1 MGIKDYVIKT
11 AADLVMDMAGDKLAT
26 LSPGDVVTM
35 LQRIGTGGT
44 QKSGTMYDGTMYDDT
59 GSILL
64 PRSTVHNGTTYD
76 NEDNIFV
83 PRSTMYGGSMYD
95 STGNIFVPRGLKE
108 IYNGT
113 KSASTKPT
121 STKPTSTKSAG
132 TNTTGTTGTN
142 TTAAPASDGSS
153 VVPNTD
159 AVDNAT
165 SADGGKDKAEEK
177 VKFNPKDYQPS
188 AGSTAAYKFAVPII
202 GDTLGAVG
210 NAYNIGQGMLAQM
223 LAIMADTMNKQTQ
236 YSNLNPGFDVAA
248 TNMQAALQAAKGQV
262 GKLAGDTFN
271 NRLQDIA
278 ATSWSQAMSNANRK
292 FYVDYEPNNGQQELD
307 ARLLTTAK
315 NKVERSLDATNSN
328 RAANTRLRRPG
339 GTK

>member
-11 AADLVMDMAGDKLAT
+11 AADFIMDKAGDKLST
-26 LSPGDVVTM
+26 LSPSDVIAM
-35 LQRIGTGGT
+35 LQNIGAGNT
-44 QKSGTMYDGTMYDDT
+44 QQSSTMY
-59 GSILL
+59 
-64 PRSTVHNGTTYD
+64 NGTTYD
-76 NEDNIFV
+76 IEGNIFV

-95 STGNIFVPRGLKE
+95 STGSIFVPRGLKDA
-108 IYNGT
+108 YNGA
-113 KSASTKPT
+113 KSTGAKPT
-121 STKPTSTKSAG
+121 GAKPTGAKST
-132 TNTTGTTGTN
+132 TT
-142 TTAAPASDGSS
+142 PASDGSDVMTSPDVADTANS
-153 VVPNTD
+153 VD
-159 AVDNAT
+159 SD
-165 SADGGKDKAEEK
+165 SGKDKAEDK

-188 AGSTAAYKFAVPII
+188 AGKTAAYKFAVPIL

-236 YSNLNPGFDVAA
+236 YSNLNPGFDAAA
-248 TNMQAALQAAKGQV
+248 TNAQAALQAAKGQV

-278 ATSWSQAMSNANRK
+278 ATSWSQAMSDANRK

-307 ARLLTTAK
+307 ARLLTSAK
-315 NKVERSLDATNSN
+315 NKVERSLDATNSS
-328 RAANTRLRRPG
+328 RATNTRLRRPG

>member
-11 AADLVMDMAGDKLAT
+11 AADLVMDMAGDKLAS
-26 LSPGDVVTM
+26 LSPSDAIAM

-59 GSILL
+59 GSVLL

-76 NEDNIFV
+76 NEGNIFV

-121 STKPTSTKSAG
+121 STKSAG
-132 TNTTGTTGTN
+132 TTATKPTDAKP
-142 TTAAPASDGSS
+142 TAAPVSDGSG
-153 VVPNTD
+153 VAPNTD
-159 AVDNAT
+159 TIDNAN

-188 AGSTAAYKFAVPII
+188 AGTTAAYKFAVPII

-236 YSNLNPGFDVAA
+236 YSNLNPGFDAAA

-307 ARLLTTAK
+307 ARLLSTAK

>member
-11 AADLVMDMAGDKLAT
+11 AADLVMDMAGDKFAS
-26 LSPGDVVTM
+26 LSPSDAIAM
-35 LQRIGTGGT
+35 LQRIGTSGT
-44 QKSGTMYDGTMYDDT
+44 QKSGVMYDGTMYDDT
-59 GSILL
+59 GSVLL
-64 PRSTVHNGTTYD
+64 PRGTVHNGTTYV
-76 NEDNIFV
+76 NEGDIFV

-95 STGNIFVPRGLKE
+95 STGSMFVPRGLKD

-113 KSASTKPT
+113 KPT
-121 STKPTSTKSAG
+121 GTRPTATKSAG
-132 TNTTGTTGTN
+132 TKPTADAQPTGTKPTATKSAGTKP
-142 TTAAPASDGSS
+142 TADAQPTATPAD
-153 VVPNTD
+153 D
-159 AVDNAT
+159 
-165 SADGGKDKAEEK
+165 K

-188 AGSTAAYKFAVPII
+188 AGKTAAYKFAVPII
-202 GDTLGAVG
+202 SDTLGAVG

-236 YSNLNPGFDVAA
+236 YSNLNPGFDAAA

-278 ATSWSQAMSNANRK
+278 ATSWSQAMSDANRK

-307 ARLLTTAK
+307 ARLLTSAK
-315 NKVERSLDATNSN
+315 NKVERSMAATNSD
-328 RAANTRLRRPG
+328 RAVNTRLRRPG

>member
-11 AADLVMDMAGDKLAT
+11 AADLIMDKAGDKLST
-26 LSPGDVVTM
+26 LSPSDVIAM
-35 LQRIGTGGT
+35 LQNIGAGNT
-44 QKSGTMYDGTMYDDT
+44 QQSGTMY
-59 GSILL
+59 
-64 PRSTVHNGTTYD
+64 NGTTYD
-76 NEDNIFV
+76 IEGNIFV

-95 STGNIFVPRGLKE
+95 STGSIFVPRGLKDA
-108 IYNGT
+108 YNGT
-113 KSASTKPT
+113 KSTGTKSTGAKPT
-121 STKPTSTKSAG
+121 
-132 TNTTGTTGTN
+132 TT
-142 TTAAPASDGSS
+142 PASDGSDVMPS
-153 VVPNTD
+153 SDVADTAN
-159 AVDNAT
+159 NADD
-165 SADGGKDKAEEK
+165 SKDKAEDK

-188 AGSTAAYKFAVPII
+188 AGKTAAYKFAVPIL

-236 YSNLNPGFDVAA
+236 YSNLNPGFDAAA
-248 TNMQAALQAAKGQV
+248 TNAQAALQAAKGQV

-278 ATSWSQAMSNANRK
+278 ATSWSQAMSDANRR

-307 ARLLTTAK
+307 ARLLTSAK

>member
-11 AADLVMDMAGDKLAT
+11 AADLVMDMAGDKLT
-26 LSPGDVVTM
+26 SLSPSDVVTM
-35 LQRIGTGGT
+35 LQRIGGGDA
-44 QKSGTMYDGTMYDDT
+44 QKSGTMYNGTMYDDT
-59 GSILL
+59 GSVLL
-64 PRSTVHNGTTYD
+64 PRSTVRNGTTYD
-76 NEDNIFV
+76 NEGNIFV

-113 KSASTKPT
+113 KSAG
-121 STKPTSTKSAG
+121 TKPTSTKSAG
-132 TNTTGTTGTN
+132 T
-142 TTAAPASDGSS
+142 TADAKPTATPVSDSSS

-159 AVDNAT
+159 IVDNANN
-165 SADGGKDKAEEK
+165 ADGGKDRADEK
-177 VKFNPKDYQPS
+177 IKFNPKDYQPS
-188 AGSTAAYKFAVPII
+188 AGKTAAYKFAVPII

-223 LAIMADTMNKQTQ
+223 LAIMANTMNKQTQ
-236 YSNLNPGFDVAA
+236 YSNLNPGFDAAA
-248 TNMQAALQAAKGQV
+248 TNMQAAMQAAKGQV

-278 ATSWSQAMSNANRK
+278 ATSWSQAMSDANRK